1 MPIEAALSEFRQ
13 AIQRLYAERLKDIIL
28 YGSWARGEATAHSD
42 IDVVVVLSGN
52 VTPGAEID
60 RMIEIITDVNLRHGV
75 LISVYPVSEQDYIGL
90 DSPLLLNVRREGVRA

>member
-75 LISVYPVSEQDYIGL
+75 LIAVYPVSEQDYIGL